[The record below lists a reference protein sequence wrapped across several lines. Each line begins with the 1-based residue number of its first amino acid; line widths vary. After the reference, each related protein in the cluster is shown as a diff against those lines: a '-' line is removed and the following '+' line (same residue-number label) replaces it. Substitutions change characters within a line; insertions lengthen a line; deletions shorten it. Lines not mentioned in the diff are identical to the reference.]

1 MYNILAFE
9 TQSPSPR
16 TLVCL
21 FICGCYE
28 TNTLEHALRVTLTN
42 NRDAW
47 LSVLLK
53 HYVFSLS
60 CPSLYPRKRVVVRN
74 GVCKTGL
81 WSMAL
86 MDKLQT
92 RAAFGT
98 SAQTGIGY
106 LPQNN
111 LENISV
117 IPSGREKKYCGDI

>member
-16 TLVCL
+16 PLVCL
-21 FICGCYE
+21 FICSCYE

-42 NRDAW
+42 NGDAW

-53 HYVFSLS
+53 HFVFSLS
-60 CPSLYPRKRVVVRN
+60 CPSLYLRERVVVRN
-74 GVCKTGL
+74 GVCKTGF

-92 RAAFGT
+92 RAAF
-98 SAQTGIGY
+98 
-106 LPQNN
+106 
-111 LENISV
+111 
-117 IPSGREKKYCGDI
+117 